1 MCRFS
6 RKSLEA
12 KSWALEKAK
21 NWEMFNVVLAL
32 LIYGVVLF
40 LDMDD
45 FIYISIIN
53 IFLSKNPVPS
63 LLADVYYYHHVKREK
78 KKFMVI
84 CCVPMVYTWLMSQM
98 PKYGL
103 FIENNIRWPQKLAYR
118 YAYYVVW
125 FIWE

>member
-1 MCRFS
+1 MYRFS

-21 NWEMFNVVLAL
+21 NWEAFNVVLAL

-40 LDMDD
+40 PNMDD

-53 IFLSKNPVPS
+53 IFLYKNPVPS
-63 LLADVYYYHHVKREK
+63 LLDDVYYYHHVRHEK

-84 CCVPMVYTWLMSQM
+84 CCVPLVYTWLMSHM
-98 PKYGL
+98 PKDGL
-103 FIENNIRWPQKLAYR
+103 FLENDIKWP
-118 YAYYVVW
+118 
-125 FIWE
+125 